1 MQKENLSGKTFPL
14 LFFIFLILLG
24 NPMVGIATAKP
35 GYLFSGWHNGKQD
48 RNYFEVGVSNPDS
61 GETKIKFKSEAQ
73 AFRWSLFGTLVPIS
87 AGLVMAASASG
98 SDEDPVIPLTL
109 MGSGLIIGP
118 SLGYFYGGLDD
129 RGMKGMVIRF
139 GIETAVV
146 GVSLIVL
153 SSVKGDFLDNVVA
166 AVAVLGAGQALVLAH
181 GIYDIAKVKGEVRKC
196 NQSFKGTAL
205 ILSPKFFP
213 NSKIP
218 GIQAQILF

>member
-1 MQKENLSGKTFPL
+1 
-14 LFFIFLILLG
+14 
-24 NPMVGIATAKP
+24 
-35 GYLFSGWHNGKQD
+35 
-48 RNYFEVGVSNPDS
+48 
-61 GETKIKFKSEAQ
+61 
-73 AFRWSLFGTLVPIS
+73 
-87 AGLVMAASASG
+87 
-98 SDEDPVIPLTL
+98 
-109 MGSGLIIGP
+109 
-118 SLGYFYGGLDD
+118 
-129 RGMKGMVIRF
+129 MKGMVIRF